1 MMNKILGGVLAIGL
15 LVGIAH
21 AATDQAAPPPPPAQ
35 DQASAGQKDDQGGWF
50 GGWGHHGGRRHEMRG
65 EMGGP
70 GGPRGFGGPGGMMM
84 NQQGF
89 RLQLGP
95 TTSVGIMC
103 GTQAMKDCI
112 AEAQPLIDAA
122 KAAAGT
128 AAK

>member
-1 MMNKILGGVLAIGL
+1 MMNKIFGGVLAIGAL
-15 LVGIAH
+15 AGIAH
-21 AATDQAAPPPPPAQ
+21 AATDQAAPPAPPAQ

-50 GGWGHHGGRRHEMRG
+50 GGWGHHGGRAREMRG
-65 EMGGP
+65 DM
-70 GGPRGFGGPGGMMM
+70 RGPGGMMM
-84 NQQGF
+84 GRQGF

-122 KAAAGT
+122 KAAAGI